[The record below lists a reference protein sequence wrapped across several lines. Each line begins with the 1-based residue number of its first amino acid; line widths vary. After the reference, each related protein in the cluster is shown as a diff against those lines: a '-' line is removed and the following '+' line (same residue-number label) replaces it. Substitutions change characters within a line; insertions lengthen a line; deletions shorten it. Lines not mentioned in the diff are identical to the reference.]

1 MKIKLLSYL
10 IVALFC
16 WIIWPYKWV
25 LLAQN
30 SARLANAKRRAD
42 ALDAAKNQAVYVVQ
56 YRRRFKVGLRAD
68 FRRENSKVRRDL
80 AQEMKGFLKWDYR
93 NAIVYRTR

>member
-16 WIIWPYKWV
+16 WIIWPYKWA

-30 SARLANAKRRAD
+30 RVRLANAKRRAD
-42 ALDAAKNQAVYVVQ
+42 ALDNALNQAVYVVQ
-56 YRRRFKVGLRAD
+56 YRRRFKVGARKD
-68 FRRENSKVRRDL
+68 FRRENSNVRRDL

>member
-16 WIIWPYKWV
+16 WAIWPYKWA

-30 SARLANAKRRAD
+30 ALRLANAKRRAD
-42 ALDAAKNQAVYVVQ
+42 VLDADKNQAVYVVQ